1 MTSGAGMK
9 ISYIGHSIVKTS
21 SCNPFLNKVLYVS
34 NNASKSLNSVHCH
47 AKDNYAYLEFCPSV
61 FFVENQTMRITL
73 LIGQCHQGL
82 CLLPSLPSTKSSLP
96 YNKTKFRQVT

>member
-1 MTSGAGMK
+1 MTSGAGIHMK
-9 ISYIGHSIVKTS
+9 ISHIGHSIVKTS
-21 SCNPFLNKVLYVS
+21 SCNPFLNNILCVS
-34 NNASKSLNSVHCH
+34 NNASKSLNCVHCH

-82 CLLPSLPSTKSSLP
+82 VIKSSIQQ
-96 YNKTKFRQVT
+96 NQVSSSDIID